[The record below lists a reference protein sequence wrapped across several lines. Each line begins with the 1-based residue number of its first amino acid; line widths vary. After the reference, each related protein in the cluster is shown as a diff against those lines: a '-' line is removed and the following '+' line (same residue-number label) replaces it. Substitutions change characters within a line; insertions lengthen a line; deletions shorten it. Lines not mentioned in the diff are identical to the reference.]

1 MGTLLSQ
8 LGYAAC
14 TGWAELLSDKCPTNS
29 YCILISLFSG
39 FCQHRQ
45 FLLSEFL
52 TSDNYFH
59 LTIAHT

>member
-1 MGTLLSQ
+1 MTVWAKIGQ
-8 LGYAAC
+8 GAC
-14 TGWAELLSDKCPTNS
+14 PTWADLLSDKCPTNS

-39 FCQHRQ
+39 FCQHRK